1 MGIQCMIAGVIHF
14 SHAKQYFLGSGVI
27 FKRIDE

>member
-1 MGIQCMIAGVIHF
+1 MGCQWMIAGLIHF
-14 SHAKQYFLGSGVI
+14 SHAKQYLLSSGVI